1 MTEPQN
7 IYNPIE
13 LEKKILEFWEKNKL
27 FEKSMKLRKGNKTFS
42 FYDGPPT
49 ANNPM
54 GVHHAW
60 GRTYKDLYLR
70 FKTMHGFDTRKQP
83 GFDCQGL
90 WVEVGVEKELG
101 FTTKKDIEKF
111 GLDKFTEK
119 CEQTVNKWVKIWIE
133 LSKKLGMWMDW
144 DNPYLT
150 MSDENIEMVWY
161 FLKKCWE
168 KNWLYIGNRS
178 LPWCP
183 RCGTSLS
190 QHEVSSGYAEVT
202 HTSVFLKFP
211 ITGKK
216 NEFLL
221 VYTTTPWTLPADVA
235 AAVHPDLTYV
245 KVKQNNEIYI
255 LAESLLSALD
265 GSYEILEK
273 FKGKDLEG
281 TVFIGP
287 LQDLPLQKNV
297 VHKVILSDI
306 VSGEEGTGIV
316 HIAPGH
322 GPEDFE
328 LGIRFKLPILCPVD
342 ESGNLDSTTD
352 WLAGK
357 NVKEANKLILNDLQ
371 KRGLI
376 YKIADI
382 KHSYPLCWRCKEEL
396 IYRTEEG
403 WFIKASEIRS
413 KLIKEAK
420 ELKVFPEWAQKSMLD
435 WLTNLRDWNI
445 SRKRYYGLPLPFWK
459 CDNGH
464 LEVIGTRDELKKKAI
479 KGLDQLKE
487 LHRPWIDNVVLKC
500 PKCKKEMKRIPEVGD
515 CWLDAGVVPFS
526 TLNYLNDKK
535 YWKRWFPADFVT
547 EMHEQVRLWFYSML
561 FISTTLVNRRPYNSF
576 LAHGMVLDE
585 KGKEMHKSWGNVIWA
600 EEALNK
606 IGADIMRW
614 MYCSQNPGVSLSFG
628 YTPARDVQKTLNV
641 LFNTAKYVQTYCDA
655 NNYKPKKAKLDLA
668 SKWIFSRLETAKTN
682 VTNYLDELKP
692 HLAVRELEEFFLNDF
707 SRFYIHVIRS
717 KVKPGHESK
726 DKQTVL
732 CTLYDVMLET
742 LKLLSP
748 FTPFLTE
755 SLYQDFFRKFE
766 KTESIHLTDWPK
778 PNKKLINKKLEEDME
793 IAEKIIE
800 ASLAARQLSKLKLRW
815 PIQEV
820 VIVSKDK
827 KIAPAVKNVKEV
839 LLAMCNTKSIKVL
852 DREPKGEF
860 SSVEFDFGK
869 VLVPTKLDEKLLEE
883 AMVRELIRE
892 VQEMRKKNNFQVK
905 EHILLTLNSNK
916 ETNQLLKKHESLL
929 AKEVGAS
936 KIIVGKLEGE
946 FKGKLNF
953 EDKTVDISFS
963 KSK

>member
-1 MTEPQN
+1 MAVNQN
-7 IYNPIE
+7 SYNPLEI
-13 LEKKILEFWEKNKL
+13 EKKILEFWERNKL

-70 FKTMHGFDTRKQP
+70 FKTMQGFDTRKQP

-111 GLDKFTEK
+111 GLAKFTEK
-119 CEQTVNKWVKIWIE
+119 CEQTVHKWVKLWIE

-190 QHEVSSGYAEVT
+190 QHEVSAGYAEVT
-202 HTSVFLKFP
+202 HTAVFLKFP
-211 ITGKK
+211 LKGKE

-245 KVKQNNEIYI
+245 RVKQNDEIYI
-255 LAESLLSALD
+255 LCESLLSVLE

-281 TVFIGP
+281 TMFIGP

-297 VHKVILSDI
+297 VHKVIISNI
-306 VSGEEGTGIV
+306 VSEKEGTGIV

-328 LGIRFKLPILCPVD
+328 LGLKFNLPVLCPVD
-342 ESGNLDSTTD
+342 ESGNLDSTTG
-352 WLAGK
+352 WLSGK

-371 KRGLI
+371 KRGLV
-376 YKIADI
+376 YKIMDI

-396 IYRTEEG
+396 VYRIEEG
-403 WFIKASEIRS
+403 WFIKAGEIKP
-413 KLIKEAK
+413 KLIEEAK
-420 ELKVFPEWAQKSMLD
+420 QLKVFPEWAQKSMLD

-464 LEVIGTRDELKKKAI
+464 LEIIGTREELKKKAV
-479 KGLDQLKE
+479 KGLNQLKE

-500 PKCKKEMKRIPEVGD
+500 PKCKKEMRRIPEVGD

-526 TLNYLNDKK
+526 TLNYINDKK
-535 YWKRWFPADFVT
+535 YWQRWFPADFVT

-561 FISTTLVNRRPYNSF
+561 FISVTLTNRRPYNSV

-585 KGKEMHKSWGNVIWA
+585 KGREMHKSWGNVIWA
-600 EEALNK
+600 EEALSK

-614 MYCSQNPGVSLSFG
+614 MYCSQNPGVSLQFG
-628 YTPARDVQKTLNV
+628 YTPAKDVQKTLNV
-641 LFNTAKYVQTYCDA
+641 LFNTSKYVQTYCEA
-655 NNYKPKKAKLDLA
+655 NNYKPKKAKVDLA
-668 SKWIFSRLETAKTN
+668 TKWIFSRLETVKN
-682 VTNYLDELKP
+682 SVTNYLDELKP
-692 HLAVRELEEFFLNDF
+692 HLAVRELEDFFLNDF
-707 SRFYIHVIRS
+707 SRFYIHIIRS

-726 DKQTVL
+726 EKQIVL
-732 CTLYDVMLET
+732 CTLYNVMLDL
-742 LKLLSP
+742 LKLLAP
-748 FTPFLTE
+748 FMPFLTE

-778 PNKKLINKKLEEDME
+778 SNKKLINKKLEEDMK
-793 IAEKIIE
+793 IADKIIE
-800 ASLAARQLSKLKLRW
+800 ASLAARQSAKLKLRW
-815 PIQEV
+815 PIQEL
-820 VIVSKDK
+820 VIVSKDRE
-827 KIAPAVKNVKEV
+827 IISAVKTVKEI
-839 LLAMCNTKSIKVL
+839 LLTMCNTKSVKVL
-852 DREPKGEF
+852 EKEPKGEF
-860 SSVEFDFGK
+860 CGVEFDFGK
-869 VLVPTKLDEKLLEE
+869 LLVPSKLSEELLEE
-883 AMVRELIRE
+883 ALVRELIRE
-892 VQEMRKKNNFQVK
+892 IQELRKKSSFQVK
-905 EHILLTLNSNK
+905 ETIVLTLNSDK
-916 ETNQLLKKHESLL
+916 ETNEILKKNVKLL
-929 AKEVGAS
+929 CKEVGA
-936 KIIVGKLEGE
+936 KQIVVGKLSGR
-946 FKGKLNF
+946 FSGKLEFDN
-953 EDKTVDISFS
+953 KTIEIKFDS
-963 KSK
+963 KK